1 MLQRQEH
8 AGASPEGAA
17 RGYSRGQCW
26 MWRHRT
32 AGTMN
37 NLPGLKQ
44 LALHPVLHATLTVFL
59 EDVR

>member
-8 AGASPEGAA
+8 AGASPESAA

-26 MWRHRT
+26 MWRHGT

-37 NLPGLKQ
+37 NFPVLKQ
-44 LALHPVLHATLTVFL
+44 LALHPVLNAALTVFL